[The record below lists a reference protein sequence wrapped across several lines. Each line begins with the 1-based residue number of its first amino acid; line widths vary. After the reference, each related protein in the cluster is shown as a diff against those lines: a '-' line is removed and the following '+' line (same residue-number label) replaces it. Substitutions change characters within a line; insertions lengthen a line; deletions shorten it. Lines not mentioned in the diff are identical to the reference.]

1 MLSLSKDKKK
11 VLGSFY
17 TPDSLADKEVVNI
30 EQIVEQYVNKYI
42 DNNNINRNNNNNKII
57 NNNNNNITIVEKFAD
72 DKILGLAEEALADDE
87 EE

>member
-57 NNNNNNITIVEKFAD
+57 NNNNNITIVEKFAD